1 MYDHGDCG
9 DDLFGFYTR
18 FCTEFTTVYDFLFY
32 CSWPLRVGLEIA
44 ATRLGLA
51 ELLVFAI
58 WCSGSDKALKE
69 LDTSLQC
76 Q

>member
-1 MYDHGDCG
+1 MIC
-9 DDLFGFYTR
+9 LGFTR
-18 FCTEFTTVYDFLFY
+18 DFVLEFMTVYDFLFY
-32 CSWPLRVGLEIA
+32 CSWPLRVGWEIA